1 MDKHYRTLSS
11 VMLLLLREVE
21 GNRQILLQKRQNTG
35 FADGKWECGAT
46 GHVEAGESMRLALAR
61 EAKEELG
68 CASGGEE
75 RKRWNITR

>member
-35 FADGKWECGAT
+35 FADGKMCIRDSTICPRLTSCG
-46 GHVEAGESMRLALAR
+46 
-61 EAKEELG
+61 
-68 CASGGEE
+68 SGPCPAI
-75 RKRWNITR
+75 RRISST